1 MENKQAMIDE
11 MFTQILGTYLNVKK
25 KKKNQLQILMANIK
39 VFKSNPLTMNIGIET
54 EIGNTLYIEI

>member
-1 MENKQAMIDE
+1 
-11 MFTQILGTYLNVKK
+11 
-25 KKKNQLQILMANIK
+25 MANIK